1 MPGFVG
7 FARQLLDFPC
17 ADVAFFGFAVDGQQG
32 NDIFN
37 LGVIDDAE
45 AAALAAP
52 SRAIGQAYFVDG
64 IADARDTLAGAL
76 IVPDTLDQRA
86 QINMD

>member
-17 ADVAFFGFAVDGQQG
+17 ADVAVFGFAVDGQQG

-37 LGVIDDAE
+37 LGVINDAE
-45 AAALAAP
+45 AATLAAP
-52 SRAIGQAYFVDG
+52 SRAIGQAHFVDG
-64 IADARDTLAGAL
+64 VADARDKLAWAL
-76 IVPDTLDQRA
+76 VLNKLVD
-86 QINMD
+86 